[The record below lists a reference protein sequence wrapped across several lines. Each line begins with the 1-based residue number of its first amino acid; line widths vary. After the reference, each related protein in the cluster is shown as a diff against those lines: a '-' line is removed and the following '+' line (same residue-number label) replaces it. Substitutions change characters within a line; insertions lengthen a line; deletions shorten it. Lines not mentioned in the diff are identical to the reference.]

1 MEYVAS
7 ANVVESVEQIDHQK
21 FPNKVFVTMQVNVKE
36 EKFQIDTGATVDIMS
51 DETFAAP

>member
-1 MEYVAS
+1 M
-7 ANVVESVEQIDHQK
+7 VESVEQMDHQK

-51 DETFAAP
+51 DETFAVL